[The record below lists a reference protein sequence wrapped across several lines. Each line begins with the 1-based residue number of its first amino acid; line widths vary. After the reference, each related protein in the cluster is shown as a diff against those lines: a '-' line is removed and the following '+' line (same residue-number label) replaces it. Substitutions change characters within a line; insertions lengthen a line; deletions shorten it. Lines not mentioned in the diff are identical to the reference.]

1 MNIRNVTSPI
11 LFFASALTLA
21 GVQAAEVA
29 KSAAEAKPIKSGV
42 LAPNAHVVKMDGKH
56 TTLESVLKGKKTVLI
71 FYRGGWCPF
80 CNAHLAELAKIEAD
94 VRAKGF
100 QIVAVSP
107 DTPSELTK
115 TMDKKHLTYTL
126 LSDSTAEAMK
136 QFGVAFRLDD
146 ETFGMYRDRFG
157 IDLEKSSGQK
167 HHILPVP
174 SVFVI
179 DATGKITFAY
189 SNPDYKIRLKGEEI
203 MKALEKS

>member
-1 MNIRNVTSPI
+1 MNLR
-11 LFFASALTLA
+11 TLA
-21 GVQAAEVA
+21 LPMLMLATALSLAGLQTADVA
-29 KSAAEAKPIKSGV
+29 KSAADARPLKSGV
-42 LAPNAHVVKMDGKH
+42 SAPDARMTKLDGKE
-56 TTLESVLKGKKTVLI
+56 TTLKSVLKGKRTVLI

-126 LSDSTAEAMK
+126 LSDSSAEAMK
-136 QFGVAFRLDD
+136 KFGVAFRLDD

-157 IDLEKSSGQK
+157 IDLEKSSGQR

-179 DATGKITFAY
+179 DSKGKITFAH
-189 SNPDYKIRLKGEEI
+189 SNPDYKVRLKGEEI